1 MEKNFGRISRNKV
14 EDIRV
19 SLKEVNGTPHVEL
32 RVYARSPRR
41 GEAPIPEMEA
51 IVVPIQNLF
60 DLCQI
65 LEQAHD
71 HLLKEGLVQ
80 VPYIAQAVNLTPDDQ
95 SPPPVMDVPG
105 ASPDALRAR
114 NVPVKLPF
122 ESHLLG
128 APDTRPAKELPQQVT
143 GEIRILS
150 GRGALVWSAPSPIA
164 KLPETPR
171 ETPKPAE
178 PQAQAAKP
186 APEPP
191 AKPTVPEVRER
202 GRFSVQVASLVVKRN
217 ALSLKKRL
225 ERLGYDPIIQKIKV
239 RITRHRVT
247 AGEFRDR
254 EAADQTARSLGAD
267 GFSSRLVEGEH
278 GQFAVEVGWFFNQND
293 AIDLA
298 RHLQKKNYTSKI
310 VSKTALTPVYAV
322 RVGAYEKRSEAFPA
336 IKALKRK
343 GLAPI
348 LVGY

>member
-1 MEKNFGRISRNKV
+1 MNKRLVIISV
-14 EDIRV
+14 VGII
-19 SLKEVNGTPHVEL
+19 LIGA
-32 RVYARSPRR
+32 VYWYTTRAPEAPPKPPALPRR
-41 GEAPIPEMEA
+41 VTKPRPPKPLTPIEPPERKPKVAKPPVAVAPPTPVKKRAVAPPEEKVPKAEAPVAVPPKIP
-51 IVVPIQNLF
+51 P
-60 DLCQI
+60 
-65 LEQAHD
+65 
-71 HLLKEGLVQ
+71 K
-80 VPYIAQAVNLTPDDQ
+80 
-95 SPPPVMDVPG
+95 
-105 ASPDALRAR
+105 
-114 NVPVKLPF
+114 
-122 ESHLLG
+122 
-128 APDTRPAKELPQQVT
+128 
-143 GEIRILS
+143 
-150 GRGALVWSAPSPIA
+150 APSPIA

-225 ERLGYDPIIQKIKV
+225 EKLGYDPIIQKIKA

-247 AGEFRDR
+247 AGEFRAR

-298 RHLQKKNYTSKI
+298 RRLQKKNYTSKI

-348 LVGY
+348 LVSR

>member
-95 SPPPVMDVPG
+95 SPLPVMGVPG

-128 APDTRPAKELPQQVT
+128 APDTSPAKELPQQVT

-150 GRGALVWSAPSPIA
+150 GRGALVW
-164 KLPETPR
+164 LPEQFPTTTR
-171 ETPKPAE
+171 LAVVIRIGDLTFRGQAE
-178 PQAQAAKP
+178 VAEVAPNVKDGNYRHTLEWKSLTEQAQETLSKVVDAA
-186 APEPP
+186 
-191 AKPTVPEVRER
+191 TQNQ
-202 GRFSVQVASLVVKRN
+202 GR
-217 ALSLKKRL
+217 
-225 ERLGYDPIIQKIKV
+225 
-239 RITRHRVT
+239 
-247 AGEFRDR
+247 
-254 EAADQTARSLGAD
+254 
-267 GFSSRLVEGEH
+267 SS
-278 GQFAVEVGWFFNQND
+278 
-293 AIDLA
+293 
-298 RHLQKKNYTSKI
+298 
-310 VSKTALTPVYAV
+310 
-322 RVGAYEKRSEAFPA
+322 
-336 IKALKRK
+336 
-343 GLAPI
+343 
-348 LVGY
+348 